1 MQSKLKARF
10 ARLGRTLGVD
20 RVPSGLS
27 VALVLR
33 PGVDRA
39 RIQTIAATKAL
50 ARRGMT
56 MLRAKHAIEA
66 ALTGEVAVQMPTVEH
81 LGTLAQELR
90 QAGFEAT
97 RIGTEAVDVKALR
110 ERLGMS
116 QEQFAR
122 RYGLELDAL
131 RNWEQQRRPLEGT
144 ALRYLRAIENDPI
157 GTAQAQEEAILEGE
171 DA

>member
-1 MQSKLKARF
+1 MQSKLKERF
-10 ARLGRTLGVD
+10 ARLGPTRGVD
-20 RVPSGLS
+20 RVPSGS
-27 VALVLR
+27 PVALVLR
-33 PGVDRA
+33 PGADRS
-39 RIQTIAATKAL
+39 RLQTITATKAL

-66 ALTGEVAVQMPTVEH
+66 ALTGEVAVGVPTVEH
-81 LGTLAQELR
+81 LGDLARELR
-90 QAGFEAT
+90 EAGFEAT
-97 RIGTEAVDVKALR
+97 RIVTDAVDVKALR

-144 ALRYLRAIENDPI
+144 ALRYLRAIEKDPV
-157 GTAQAQEEAILEGE
+157 GTAQAQEGAILEGE